1 MSEPGSKGS
10 ERMSEPRETET
21 QRIFDILKARIL
33 QNEIPAGMPLSHSQ
47 LCRDLQ
53 TSRTPVREALSR
65 LEGLGLVTTIPHR
78 GTIVAK
84 LDLHDYLEIGQI
96 LAQLEPFAARMAAGH
111 ILPAT
116 LDAFEAQLRELHH
129 ATPTAALIERLN
141 QIDNA
146 IHREIMAKAGNRRMY
161 DMVETMRSLCDHLS
175 FALERRFD
183 TVIDEL
189 FALIAALRAGNS
201 AEAAH
206 TMLHHITSFGETL
219 PGSLRR

>member
-1 MSEPGSKGS
+1 MPGSKGKHC
-10 ERMSEPRETET
+10 MSEPRETET
-21 QRIFDILKARIL
+21 QRIFETLKARIL
-33 QNEIPAGMPLSHSQ
+33 KNELASGTPLSHSQ

-96 LAQLEPFAARMAAGH
+96 LAQLEPFAVRMAAGRMS
-111 ILPAT
+111 PAK
-116 LDAFEAQLRELHH
+116 LDDFEAQLRDLYH
-129 ATPTAALIERLN
+129 APPTAAAIDRLN

-146 IHREIMAKAGNRRMY
+146 LHREILAVAGNRRMY

-183 TVIDEL
+183 IVIDEL
-189 FALIAALRAGNS
+189 FVLLAALRSGDS

-206 TMLHHITSFGETL
+206 AMLHHITSFGETL
-219 PGSLRR
+219 PGSLGR